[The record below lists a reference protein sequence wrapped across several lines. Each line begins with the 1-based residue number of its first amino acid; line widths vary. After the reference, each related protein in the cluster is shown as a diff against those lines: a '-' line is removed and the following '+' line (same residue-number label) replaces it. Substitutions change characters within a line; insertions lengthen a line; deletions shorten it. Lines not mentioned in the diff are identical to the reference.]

1 MKLTTNYNDNN
12 YDIFVEYNV
21 LNKDYDFNYY
31 DKRIALIDE
40 SVYRLHQ
47 QKIDLFLNK
56 HSIFKLL
63 IPGGEQVKT
72 MHHYITVV
80 EKLLS
85 MHVTRHSCLFAIG
98 GGATGDFTGFVAAT
112 LLRGIH
118 FIQVPT
124 TILAHDASIGG
135 KTGINAS
142 SGKNLIG
149 AFKRPDMVLYDLD
162 FLETLSQ
169 IEKLS
174 GFAEI
179 IKHVL
184 LNANGHISKSETVLE
199 IMHDVKDEVCLSELH
214 AIDKWIT
221 FGIQTKMKIVHD
233 DEFESGV
240 RKFLNFGHT
249 FGHAIEF
256 HHKLPHGIAV
266 MHGMIYALLLS
277 DVTESDIMS
286 LMRWMHRLGLKK
298 LVYDNFDIY
307 YELMRQDKKNEAN
320 EINFVLYYEND
331 GYKVEQVDVKRL
343 RKAFER
349 LRKLEGELL

>member
-1 MKLTTNYNDNN
+1 MKLTTNYIDNN
-12 YDIFVEYNV
+12 YDIVVEHEAFN
-21 LNKDYDFNYY
+21 LNLDFKHY

-40 SVYRLHQ
+40 SVHQLHQ
-47 QKIDLFLNK
+47 QKIDLFLSK
-56 HSIFKLL
+56 HSILKLL
-63 IPGGEQVKT
+63 IPSGEQVKT
-72 MHHYITVV
+72 IHHYSKVV
-80 EKLLS
+80 ETLLS

-112 LLRGIH
+112 VLRGIH

-142 SGKNLIG
+142 AGKNLIG
-149 AFKRPDMVLYDLD
+149 AFKRPDMVIYDLD
-162 FLETLSQ
+162 FLDTLSQ
-169 IEKLS
+169 SEKLS

-184 LNANGHISKSETVLE
+184 LNANGRIGKSDTLLE
-199 IMHDVKDEVCLSELH
+199 IMHDVQDGTCLSELH

-221 FGIQTKMKIVHD
+221 FGIQTKMKVVHD
-233 DEFESGV
+233 DEFESDV

-249 FGHAIEF
+249 LGHAIEF

-277 DVTESDIMS
+277 DVTETDILS
-286 LMRWMHRLGLKK
+286 LMRWMHHLGLKK
-298 LVYDNFDIY
+298 LAYDNFDIY
-307 YELMRQDKKNEAN
+307 YKLMRQDKKNVAN
-320 EINFVLYYEND
+320 DISFVLYCENN